1 MENND
6 DNGRWRHAGRGRGRR
21 GRTAAMLLC
30 ESLWFKVSFYY
41 ISFCRLNLFSL
52 AAGKEVSDL
61 IAGARTKLTPCS

>member
-1 MENND
+1 
-6 DNGRWRHAGRGRGRR
+6 
-21 GRTAAMLLC
+21 MLLC